1 MDDLQ
6 ITLPRSEET
15 ALLKQEQYTTD
26 NDSLRETMGKLL
38 EPEDEF
44 TQRVRELVIGSQAK
58 REDEDDG
65 QPDED
70 GVVDILGYE
79 LDSELLEQMLRNLK
93 ELHTFTWCVDMP
105 IPQNILDVLHEVYP
119 NVQVRTLKIQK
130 TDEANV
136 IPELDFT
143 SYDSFLSR
151 QYFDRNDFGSMVY
164 SHKQDD
170 RSLRLHLLV
179 PYYPVDRGDE
189 KIEWLRRKTAVAISA
204 IESIENL
211 SSFYATDYQGELA
224 LLVPALVKHASTLQM
239 LGLHTIPGSAYS
251 RPKGPSCL
259 GADEI
264 GLLASNMKSL
274 TRLEI
279 DFKAFETEA
288 ESMKIPFTSGNAAV
302 LALATFTSLRRLR
315 LWIEVSVKA
324 SIFQDTS
331 EGSGSSVAGGL
342 FRSPPLKEDKLVQA
356 VGNLYALLRSVN
368 SSLELEWLE
377 VAFTRLDSWDRQDS
391 YPRFLPVRLRPSH
404 HSVEENLPKNGEDGH
419 GADGFTIEVG
429 AWQDDHP
436 EEDVGKFMDYAVG
449 HIY

>member
-1 MDDLQ
+1 
-6 ITLPRSEET
+6 
-15 ALLKQEQYTTD
+15 
-26 NDSLRETMGKLL
+26 
-38 EPEDEF
+38 
-44 TQRVRELVIGSQAK
+44 
-58 REDEDDG
+58 
-65 QPDED
+65 
-70 GVVDILGYE
+70 
-79 LDSELLEQMLRNLK
+79 
-93 ELHTFTWCVDMP
+93 MP
-105 IPQNILDVLHEVYP
+105 IPQNILDLLQEVYP
-119 NVQVRTLKIQK
+119 DVQVRTLKIQK

-143 SYDSFLSR
+143 SYDAFPSR

-164 SHKQDD
+164 SCKQDE

-179 PYYPVDRGDE
+179 PYYPVDQGDD
-189 KIEWLRRKTAVAISA
+189 KIEWLRRKTAVAVSA
-204 IESIENL
+204 IESIESL
-211 SSFYATDYQGELA
+211 TSFYATDYQGELA

-239 LGLHTIPGSAYS
+239 LGLHTVPGDAYS

-259 GADEI
+259 SADEI
-264 GLLASNMKSL
+264 SLLASQMKSL

-279 DFKAFETEA
+279 DFKAFETKA
-288 ESMKIPFTSGNAAV
+288 EFMNIPFTSGNPAV

-315 LWIEVSVKA
+315 LWIEVPVEA
-324 SIFQDTS
+324 SILQGTS
-331 EGSGSSVAGGL
+331 EGSVTGGL

-356 VGNLYALLRSVN
+356 VGNLYALLRGAN

-391 YPRFLPVRLRPSH
+391 YPRFLPVRLKSSH
-404 HSVEENLPKNGEDGH
+404 QSAEESLPKNGEDDRGV
-419 GADGFTIEVG
+419 DGFTIEVG